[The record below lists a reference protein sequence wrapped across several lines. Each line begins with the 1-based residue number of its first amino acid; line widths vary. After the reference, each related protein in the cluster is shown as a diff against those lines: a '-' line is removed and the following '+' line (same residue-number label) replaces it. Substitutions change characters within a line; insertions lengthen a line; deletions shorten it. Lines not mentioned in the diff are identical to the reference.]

1 MENTDI
7 CIIRYA
13 NPALSYL
20 PKIGGLLHEVMKTYH
35 NKLILYSDIDK
46 FIDKLVL
53 QQGTIQRNNP
63 RLKPIRIDRHDTDD
77 RIRIDTPIK
86 NNDPEELFEI
96 EPIVGYMF
104 DLTPKLEVTARECT
118 EIDVLLQQR
127 LDVLRHRK
135 RIMDCDV
142 ARSGEYSCSTDPEQH
157 TKVTNQIEGL
167 EDLQEI
173 IAGKRSVSN

>member
-20 PKIGGLLHEVMKTYH
+20 PKIGSLLHEVMKTYH
-35 NKLILYSDIDK
+35 NKLIKFGDIEL
-46 FIDKLVL
+46 FIVSLNIK
-53 QQGTIQRNNP
+53 QGNILSQNP

-77 RIRIDTPIK
+77 RIRIDTPIN

-96 EPIVGYMF
+96 EPIAGYMY
-104 DLTPKLEVTARECT
+104 DLTPKLEIKEQT
-118 EIDVLLQQR
+118 VLETMLQQR

-142 ARSGEYSCSTDPEQH
+142 ARSGEYNCSTDPEQH

-173 IAGKRSVSN
+173 IAGKRSVTN